1 MLLGLDTST
10 ACTSVAIADP
20 SGVRAHVEHVGSR
33 DHGAFLAPAIAECLV
48 QAGIGVGDLEG
59 VAVGVGPGL
68 YTGLRV
74 GMATAAALAQARGL
88 PIVGISGLDTL
99 AHGASTDAAS
109 ARPEPPCDGECD
121 REVVATVDARRGQVF
136 WARYGPAVEGVRERL
151 EGPHV
156 TTREELDAALA
167 GLTTRS
173 GSSPVALRIV
183 GEVGGE
189 RVVHPD
195 ARDLLVLAR
204 PLIAAGG
211 GTAAQLEPLYL
222 RDADMRIG
230 WAERGGVRGGVP
242 GAAS

>member
-1 MLLGLDTST
+1 MMLLGLDTST
-10 ACTSVAIADP
+10 ACTSVAIADA

-33 DHGAFLAPAIAECLV
+33 DHGAFLAPAIAHCLV
-48 QAGIGVGDLEG
+48 QAGIEVGDLEG

-88 PIVGISGLDTL
+88 PIVGVSGLDTL
-99 AHGASTDAAS
+99 AHAAS
-109 ARPEPPCDGECD
+109 RGAAPERPGVSSDA
-121 REVVATVDARRGQVF
+121 EVVATVDARRGQVF
-136 WARYGPAVEGVRERL
+136 WARYGPDVDGVRERL

-156 TTREELDAALA
+156 TGRDRLDAAVAALVA
-167 GLTTRS
+167 RS
-173 GSSPVALRIV
+173 RSSSAVAPIV
-183 GEVGGE
+183 GEVGVE
-189 RVVHPD
+189 VVVHPD

-204 PLIAAGG
+204 PLLAAGG

-230 WAERGGVRGGVP
+230 WAERGGVRGGVT
-242 GAAS
+242 GVAS